1 MDTGAQNGADG
12 ADGVDRADVG
22 AEAPRPAAH
31 GHTMKKVSE
40 RKLARRP
47 GGSRLGWSFL
57 LVPALVTAAAGFLG
71 GPGVEADLESEV
83 QTALRADGIKGVVL
97 EADGV
102 FVTAKVPTSV
112 DSDRVRDVVDG
123 VSGVAAVTL
132 ERVFSSKKE
141 ERACTNLEQKL
152 NKVTGKQRI
161 PFVGRTDKLTSAGT
175 GMVREAGKLV
185 AACAVVLPDLARVFV
200 GGHTD
205 EATSNG
211 PTLTLR
217 RARVM
222 IKVMEAAGAPEERLL
237 PRGYGA
243 QYPIDSGDSA
253 AARARN
259 ERGSITLEGE

>member
-1 MDTGAQNGADG
+1 MDTGTRSGADG
-12 ADGVDRADVG
+12 AHRADAG
-22 AEAPRPAAH
+22 AEAPRAASP

-40 RKLARRP
+40 PRLARRP
-47 GGSRLGWSFL
+47 AGNRLGWAFL
-57 LVPALVTAAAGFLG
+57 LVPALVAAGAVGLG
-71 GPGVEADLESEV
+71 GPGVESSLESEV
-83 QTALRADGIKGVVL
+83 QTALRANGIKGVGL

-123 VSGVAAVTL
+123 VDGVAAVTL
-132 ERVFSSKKE
+132 ERVFASKRE
-141 ERACTNLEQKL
+141 QRACSNLEQKL
-152 NKVTGKQRI
+152 NRATRQQRI
-161 PFVGRTDKLTSAGT
+161 PFVGRTDKLTGPGAA
-175 GMVREAGKLV
+175 MVRDAGKLV
-185 AACAVVLPDLARVFV
+185 AACGSARVLV

-222 IKVMEAAGAPEERLL
+222 IKLMKAAGAPEERLV

-243 QYPIDSGDSA
+243 QYPVDTGDGP

-259 ERGSITLEGE
+259 ERGSIALEGG

>member
-1 MDTGAQNGADG
+1 MDTGAQSGADG
-12 ADGVDRADVG
+12 ADGADRADVG
-22 AEAPRPAAH
+22 AEAPRSAAH

-57 LVPALVTAAAGFLG
+57 LVPALVAAAAGFLG
-71 GPGVEADLESEV
+71 GPGVESNLESEV
-83 QTALRADGIKGVVL
+83 QSALRADGIKGVGL

-123 VSGVAAVTL
+123 VDGVAAVTL

-141 ERACTNLEQKL
+141 ERACTGLEQKL

-175 GMVREAGKLV
+175 GMVRDAGKLV
-185 AACAVVLPDLARVFV
+185 AACGSARVFV

-222 IKVMEAAGAPEERLL
+222 IKVMEAAGAPEDRLL